1 MIWRGRVH
9 FHYAAPWKKSDGVE
23 TIRFKLTG
31 YNYD

>member
-9 FHYAAPWKKSDGVE
+9 FHYVAPWKKSDGVE
-23 TIRFKLTG
+23 NIRFKLG